1 MNTMTLTLVYLAAA
15 LLITRIPF
23 LRGYFSLCNTLIQD
37 IIHSFFTKGEK
48 DKGKSAFKQGIM
60 KYIGYTFT
68 SLLAVGLF
76 YFLAKGRYSII
87 LLSLIALIVLA
98 MLLSIRSFITFIWA
112 LSFVV
117 LLAGPLYYKHEIGI
131 MHLSTFLSS
140 LVLIQLITN
149 ALKEVRLS
157 FKKNP
162 DKSSPFAKIA
172 RIPAIIFGMVLFGQS
187 LFAGYFIVNSVLNLQ
202 TAVIRFDMLKTIQ
215 GVEKLFS

>member
-15 LLITRIPF
+15 LFITRIPF
-23 LRGYFSLCNTLIQD
+23 LRGYFSLFNTLIQD
-37 IIHSFFTKGEK
+37 FFTKGEK
-48 DKGKSAFKQGIM
+48 DKEKSTFKQGIM

-76 YFLAKGRYSII
+76 YLLAKGRYSII
-87 LLSLIALIVLA
+87 LLSLIAIVVLSL
-98 MLLSIRSFITFIWA
+98 LLSIRSFITFIWA

-131 MHLSTFLSS
+131 MHLSIFLSS
-140 LVLIQLITN
+140 LILIQLIMN

-157 FKKNP
+157 FTKNP
-162 DKSSPFAKIA
+162 DKTSPLAKIA
-172 RIPAIIFGMVLFGQS
+172 RIPAVILGMVLLGQS